1 MPSKSLSRT
10 LIDHDEIQRWAEER
24 GAKPAA
30 VRNTTGDDDI
40 GIIRLD
46 FPGYSGGDSLE
57 EIEWD
62 EWFEK
67 FDENNL
73 ALVVQEKMA
82 NGQKSNF
89 NKLVNRENVEVASE
103 DESEERSASATQRSG
118 RAKSAK
124 RASASSKKTSSRES
138 SGGAESKRRVSGQGS
153 RSAKSSG
160 KKKAA

>member
-1 MPSKSLSRT
+1 MPSKSSSRT

-30 VRNTTGDDDI
+30 VRNTSGEEDI

-57 EIEWD
+57 EIEWE

-67 FDENNL
+67 FDDNNL

-89 NKLVNRENVEVASE
+89 NKLVNRENVEVSSE
-103 DESEERSASATQRSG
+103 EESDERSASTTERGG

-124 RASASSKKTSSRES
+124 RASSSSKKASSRE
-138 SGGAESKRRVSGQGS
+138 GGEREPKRRVSGHAGRS
-153 RSAKSSG
+153 RKSSG